1 MDYVYFDVYKKDERL
16 SATEVTELFLNRKPT
31 KGKVKLIKV
40 REKDYREAATNHHI
54 VRWIGI
60 IDPQRVRA
68 YRIKGKRTEIL
79 MGGSIIKM
87 YIPPLRIEKTERD
100 YQSTLETLERC
111 LPGCTLRKVRV

>member
-1 MDYVYFDVYKKDERL
+1 VSVVFAQFVGKIM
-16 SATEVTELFLNRKPT
+16 ELFKQEVPPSE
-31 KGKVKLIKV
+31 VKLIKV

-54 VRWIGI
+54 VRWIGLL
-60 IDPQRVRA
+60 DPQRVRA

-100 YQSTLETLERC
+100 YQSTLKTLERC
-111 LPGCTLRKVRV
+111 LPGCTLRKA